1 MPQFERDGVEFNV
14 TLDGPENA
22 PPLMLSNSLGT
33 ICICGIRRYPN

>member
-14 TLDGPENA
+14 TLDRPENA

-33 ICICGIRRYPN
+33 NLHMWIRRYPN